1 MEGFLAFI
9 PDIIKILGLL
19 VSAFAILATMTA
31 NESDN
36 AVADKMLKGINI
48 LAGNFGKSKN
58 GNFGKSKN
66 K

>member
-1 MEGFLAFI
+1 MAGILEFI

-19 VSAFAILATMTA
+19 VSAFAILATMTK

-36 AVADKMLKGINI
+36 VVADKLLKGINV

-58 GNFGKSKN
+58 A
-66 K
+66 